1 MSVLDDLTS
10 AQLRI
15 IDLAIQGLQNKE
27 IARAIGIS
35 HRTVENQIAR
45 AKQQTGIKRWLPL
58 LIAVDRAKRGAP
70 GGATDAAPA
79 RATSVDAPHSHLL
92 EVA

>member
-1 MSVLDDLTS
+1 MSVLDDLT
-10 AQLRI
+10 AGQLRI

-45 AKQQTGIKRWLPL
+45 AKGQTGIKRWVAII
-58 LIAVDRAKRGAP
+58 IAVDRAKRGAP
-70 GGATDAAPA
+70 GGAIEAAPA
-79 RATSVDAPHSHLL
+79 RTTPADAPHSHLL